1 MNIACV
7 TFCLSALYAA
17 SLCCMAANLVPGGD
31 FTEAKK
37 GKIGWC
43 RTEEGKFSLHN
54 ENYTWNNCGKL
65 EVGRAR
71 TNNNVVTRSAIV
83 SIGRD
88 GRLNGFAV
96 KPDTNYDFSID
107 VRNDPSNPVKSAK
120 IRVMGW
126 HGDDYWRDRRT
137 IKVRSGANLSLE
149 SSWTTFRGSFR
160 TPSDVK
166 CAAIQLSFWS
176 SSQGKLFEP
185 GTFVL
190 FDNVKVEE
198 SPNNLGA
205 PSCEVK
211 AELRKAVASGDAAFD
226 DFVNLR
232 TGTPS
237 KAKTSV
243 KVSAADGAFLF
254 DVFCDEPLGVNVKEG
269 GSAWAGDSLE
279 IWFGRVGDERI
290 STQLAIGSNGRKH
303 AAVNGE
309 KVSADIFD
317 VRVECAAKSWKVRA
331 KVPFAAFG
339 WARDAKPGSRIAFNV
354 GRCRRN
360 ARIFDTWSGLK
371 SGFGDTANFGELVFD
386 DYSAALKSRF
396 GLDVVCKARSDY
408 ETKAAEA
415 RAAELNARFEKL
427 KGRRF
432 LAAQVPVTSDFS
444 VPFLPSEI
452 FDPPEE
458 IRLSAAVNERKALPL
473 AIANLVD
480 RAEDYVVT
488 LDDGSA
494 RNTGKFGLKGF
505 PAAAVTMRKALRMKD
520 SSARNPTLRFD
531 PLPEADGTGSVSVP
545 PKEAGLVWFDFDTA
559 RVAPG
564 IYTGRLNIIPLGGY
578 GKFNSGKGGF
588 HDISY
593 SGEMQSIA
601 VTLEVLPIELPVRAA
616 APTGFFMG
624 GLTEEAFGYQ
634 VQLGAE
640 YFNLTPW
647 NFIYGKDEAGNLDLS
662 RPEKNA
668 VKMKK
673 TIAEHLK
680 WGGKLGIRP
689 QFLVCYS
696 TVDIFRKLYNPKKDP
711 EKDRKL
717 WPQFVLGIKK
727 LMNECGVSDAEY
739 AIETY
744 DEPPSDG
751 FAEMLSFHKAAKAV
765 APTVRLEITLGHHK
779 MKMEEYVQLG
789 EVTDEWIVWD
799 NYFLDKPYRE
809 FFANQ
814 QKLGKSV
821 RHYTCE
827 TSPRVDLDQYYRKKA
842 WFGEKYGLDG
852 NCMYQFCDTKGGLG
866 ARDFKI
872 PTFGNII
879 YFHFG
884 KVVPSVRY
892 MAFREGITDL
902 KYFAKLR
909 ETAPGDPA
917 VEKFISEAV
926 DKALGKR
933 RHDPREPDRLRELAA
948 KMILERTNNK

>member
-1 MNIACV
+1 MKKMLLPFV
-7 TFCLSALYAA
+7 LSWVALPVCAA
-17 SLCCMAANLVPGGD
+17 GLVPGGD
-31 FTEAKK
+31 FTEAKP
-37 GKIGWC
+37 GKVDWC

-71 TNNNVVTRSAIV
+71 TNKNVVTRSAIV

-88 GRLNGFAV
+88 GKLNGFAV

-126 HGDDYWRDRRT
+126 YGNDYWRDRRA
-137 IKVRSGANLSLE
+137 IKMRSGANLSLE
-149 SSWTTFRGSFR
+149 PSWTTFKGSFR

-166 CAAIQLSFWS
+166 CAAMQLSFWS
-176 SSQGKLFEP
+176 SSQGKLLEP
-185 GTFVL
+185 GSFVL

-198 SPNNLGA
+198 SPNNLGMQ
-205 PSCEVK
+205 SCAVK
-211 AELRKAVASGDAAFD
+211 AERQKAVASGDAAFG

-237 KAKTSV
+237 EAKTSV

-254 DVFCDEPLGVNVKEG
+254 DVFCDEPQGVNVKEG
-269 GSAWAGDSLE
+269 GTPWSGDSLE
-279 IWFGRVGDERI
+279 IWFGGVGEERI
-290 STQLAIGSNGRKH
+290 STQLAIGSNGKKH

-309 KVSADIFD
+309 KVSPDIFD

-339 WARDAKPGSRIAFNV
+339 WKRDAKPGSRIAFNV

-360 ARIFDTWSGLK
+360 ARIYDTWSGLE

-396 GLDVVCKARSDY
+396 GLDVVCKARDDY
-408 ETKAAEA
+408 ETKVAEA
-415 RAAELNARFEKL
+415 RAAEQKAKFEKF

-432 LAAQVPVTSDFS
+432 LAAPVPVTSDFS
-444 VPFLPSEI
+444 VPFLPPEI

-458 IRLSAAVNERKALPL
+458 IKFAAAVNERKALPL
-473 AIANLVD
+473 AIANLAD
-480 RAEDYVVT
+480 RAEDYVVL

-494 RNTGKFGLKGF
+494 RNTGAFGLKGF
-505 PAAAVTMRKALRMKD
+505 PAAGITMRTALRMKD
-520 SSARNPTLRFD
+520 SSAKNPTMRLD
-531 PLPEADGTGSVSVP
+531 PLPVADGIGSVSVP

-559 RVAPG
+559 GAAPG
-564 IYTGRLNIIPLGGY
+564 TYTGRLNIIPLGGY
-578 GKFNSGKGGF
+578 GKFASGKGGF

-593 SGEMQSIA
+593 SGEMQSVT
-601 VTLEVLPIELPVRAA
+601 VTLEVLPIELPKRAA
-616 APTGFFMG
+616 SPSGFFMG

-647 NFIYGKDEAGNLDLS
+647 NFTYGKDKDGNLDLS
-662 RPEKNA
+662 RPEQSA
-668 VKMKK
+668 IKMKE
-673 TIAEHLK
+673 TVRNHLE
-680 WGGKLGIRP
+680 WGGKLGLRP

-696 TVDIFRKLYNPKKDP
+696 TADIFRKLYNPKKDP
-711 EKDRKL
+711 EKDRRL

-727 LMNECGVSDAEY
+727 LMNECGVADNEY

-744 DEPPSDG
+744 DEPPPDG
-751 FAEMLSFHKAAKAV
+751 FAEILSFHKAAKAV
-765 APTVRLEITLGHHK
+765 APTVRLEITLGHRK

-799 NYFLDKPYRE
+799 NYFLEKPYRE

-821 RHYTCE
+821 RHYTCD

-842 WFGEKYGLDG
+842 WFGEKYALDG

-866 ARDFKI
+866 ARDFKV
-872 PTFGNII
+872 PTFGGII

-884 KVVPSVRY
+884 KVVPSVRF

-909 ETAPGDPA
+909 EISPGDPA

-926 DKALGKR
+926 DRALGKC
-933 RHDPREPDRLRELAA
+933 RHDPKEPDRLRERAA
-948 KMILERTNNK
+948 KMILERIGKKK